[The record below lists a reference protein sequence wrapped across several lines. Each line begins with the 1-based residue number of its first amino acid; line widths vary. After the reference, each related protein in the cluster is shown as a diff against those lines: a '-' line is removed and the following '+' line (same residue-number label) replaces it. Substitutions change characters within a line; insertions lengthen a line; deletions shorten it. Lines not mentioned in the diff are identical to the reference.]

1 MEVGLIHLVMSTSN
15 VAHNA
20 NPTAAV
26 QTVPTGPV
34 ELGQAKP
41 SFFKIG
47 KRSSLT
53 HFTPAYP
60 IF

>member
-26 QTVPTGPV
+26 RAVPTGPV
-34 ELGQAKP
+34 ELGQAITKLLQDRHEDP
-41 SFFKIG
+41 GDF
-47 KRSSLT
+47 LQCDNC
-53 HFTPAYP
+53 
-60 IF
+60 